1 MLKIK
6 EGKLIA
12 SNMSFSL
19 PEDFNLDLRMP
30 GGGYHVLEFKSEDEV
45 VKGGIVYIN
54 IEFEEAEMTAQESTE
69 EFMEDNELKNK
80 GEFFPVTRGSGTALG
95 AFYTGGR
102 ITYIYDERY
111 DFPENSLKQN
121 QVSITIQLSRMKG
134 KKLGQTIYDVLKL
147 PSVKAF
153 LDSIEYF

>member
-1 MLKIK
+1 MLKVK
-6 EGKLIA
+6 NGRLIA
-12 SNMSFSL
+12 SNMSFAL
-19 PEDFNLDLRMP
+19 PEDFTLDLRSACS
-30 GGGYHVLEFKSEDEV
+30 GFHTLEFVSEDEI

-54 IEFEEAEMTAQESTE
+54 IEFEEAEMTVQESME

-80 GEFFPVTRGSGTALG
+80 GEFFPVTRGNGTALG

-121 QVSITIQLSRMKG
+121 QVSTTIQLSRIKG
-134 KKLGQTIYDVLKL
+134 KKLALTIYDVLKL
-147 PSVKAF
+147 PIIKTF

>member
-1 MLKIK
+1 MLKVK
-6 EGKLIA
+6 EGKLLA
-12 SNMSFSL
+12 SNVAFAL
-19 PEDFNLDLRMP
+19 PENFTLDLRML
-30 GGGYHVLEFKSEDEV
+30 GGGYHVLEFKSENEV

-54 IEFEEAEMTAQESTE
+54 IEFEEEELTAQERME
-69 EFMEDNELKNK
+69 EFMENNELKNK
-80 GEFFPVTRGSGTALG
+80 GKFFPVIRGKGTALG

-102 ITYIYDERY
+102 LTYIYDERY
-111 DFPENSLKQN
+111 DFPKNSLNQN

-153 LDSIEYF
+153 LDSVEYF

>member
-12 SNMSFSL
+12 SNMSFAL
-19 PEDFNLDLRMP
+19 PEDFTLDLRMP
-30 GGGYHVLEFKSEDEV
+30 GGGYHVLEFKSENEV

-54 IEFEEAEMTAQESTE
+54 IEFEEAEMTVQESME

-80 GEFFPVTRGSGTALG
+80 GEFFPVTRGNGTALG

>member
-19 PEDFNLDLRMP
+19 PEDFNLDFRMP

-80 GEFFPVTRGSGTALG
+80 GEFFPVTRGNGTALG